1 MADYSPWVNHGWV
14 RGEITTDFTDK
25 HGWGRLLSFILY
37 FASMA
42 IGSIIEL
49 TGEVIAL
56 ALVGLRWQPF
66 LQNGPIA

>member
-37 FASMA
+37 FASM
-42 IGSIIEL
+42 
-49 TGEVIAL
+49 VN
-56 ALVGLRWQPF
+56 GLGGNRI
-66 LQNGPIA
+66 NNRVDR